1 MRKVESGRRPG
12 IVAVTRSGVVAAGLL
27 LALAVSACTTVEG
40 TNALTDPVTFER
52 EVMTSTLQG
61 LALVPQDE
69 KPENV
74 ERRGPLVMPKGG
86 SVGPAPQPETQ
97 VAALPK
103 DSDTVQ
109 IDTTNL
115 SEADLARLRNA
126 RVVDLRSLSGRPLTE
141 AEAKQLTARMNA
153 ANIAN
158 RANAK
163 KPLYFPPDEYFV
175 TVGGRDLICRTSTG
189 DLVRLDDPKCP
200 DAVRKALAM
209 KSQVTGGGGLSPTQS
224 LSDDLGLG
232 NSGRLN
238 N

>member
-1 MRKVESGRRPG
+1 M
-12 IVAVTRSGVVAAGLL
+12 AAAALL

-40 TNALTDPVTFER
+40 TNALTDPGTFER

-61 LALVPQDE
+61 LALVPKEE
-69 KPENV
+69 KPEHV
-74 ERRGPLVMPKGG
+74 ERRGPLVMPKSGT
-86 SVGPAPQPETQ
+86 VAPAPQQETQ
-97 VAALPK
+97 LAALPK

-109 IDTTNL
+109 IDTSNL
-115 SEADLARLRNA
+115 SEADMTRLRNA

-141 AEAKQLTARMNA
+141 DEARQLTARMNA

-158 RANAK
+158 RGNTK
-163 KPLYFPPDEYFV
+163 KPLYIPPDEYFV

-200 DAVRKALAM
+200 PQVRKALQT
-209 KSQVTGGGGLSPTQS
+209 KSQVQGGGGLSPTQS
-224 LSDDLGLG
+224 LEDDLGLG

>member
-1 MRKVESGRRPG
+1 MRKVEHGRRPD
-12 IVAVTRSGVVAAGLL
+12 IVAVTRSGMAAAALL

-40 TNALTDPVTFER
+40 TNALTDPGTFER

-61 LALVPQDE
+61 LALVPKDE
-69 KPENV
+69 KPEV
-74 ERRGPLVMPKGG
+74 AERRGPLVMPKNGTMA
-86 SVGPAPQPETQ
+86 PAPQQETQ
-97 VAALPK
+97 LAALPQ
-103 DSDTVQ
+103 DSDRVQ

-141 AEAKQLTARMNA
+141 AEARQLTARMNA

-158 RANAK
+158 RGNSK
-163 KPLYFPPDEYFV
+163 KPLYIPPDEYFV
-175 TVGGRDLICRTSTG
+175 SVGGRDMICRTSTG

-200 DAVRKALAM
+200 PQVRKALQTQNRVQ
-209 KSQVTGGGGLSPTQS
+209 SSGGLNPTQS
-224 LSDDLGLG
+224 LEDDLGLS
-232 NSGRLN
+232 NSSRLN

>member
-12 IVAVTRSGVVAAGLL
+12 IVAVTRNGAAATALL
-27 LALAVSACTTVEG
+27 LALALSACTTVEG

-61 LALVPQDE
+61 LALVPKEE

-74 ERRGPLVMPKGG
+74 ERRGPLVMPKAG
-86 SVGPAPQPETQ
+86 STAPAPQPETQ
-97 VAALPK
+97 LAELPK
-103 DSDTVQ
+103 DSDTVR

-126 RVVDLRSLSGRPLTE
+126 RVVDLRSLSGRPLTD
-141 AEAKQLTARMNA
+141 AEARQLTARMNA

-158 RANAK
+158 RANTK

-175 TVGGRDLICRTSTG
+175 TVGGRDLICRTSSG
-189 DLVRLDDPKCP
+189 DLVRVDDPKCP
-200 DAVRKALAM
+200 PQVRKALSLQ
-209 KSQVTGGGGLSPTQS
+209 SQVKGGGGLSPTQS
-224 LSDDLGLG
+224 LSDDLGLDNHG
-232 NSGRLN
+232 L
-238 N
+238 